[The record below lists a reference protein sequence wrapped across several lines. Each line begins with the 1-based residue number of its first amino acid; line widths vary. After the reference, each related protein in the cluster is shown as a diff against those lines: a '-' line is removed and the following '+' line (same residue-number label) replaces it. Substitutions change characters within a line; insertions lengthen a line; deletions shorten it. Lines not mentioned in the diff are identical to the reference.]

1 MRLKFCI
8 SSQECNINNAKFFST
23 SYPETYDVQGMFQLT
38 NWTTSEGRLDT
49 TPVGDSFAQAI
60 LPSQPPE

>member
-1 MRLKFCI
+1 VRLRFCI
-8 SSQECNINNAKFFST
+8 SNQEYNINNAEFFST

-49 TPVGDSFAQAI
+49 TPVGDSFAQAV
-60 LPSQPPE
+60 LPSQPLE